1 MQLFESEWILIDDTI
16 YRINSARDL
25 DTARSKFL
33 EAAMTLIPCD
43 SATFWLSDKSSPGK
57 LCDPILNNFSQEHA
71 QKYLELYMDTDY
83 AKWLFSSS
91 QSRAYRSSDW
101 FPPGVFEET
110 AFYKNYYKE
119 CNIHYAALL
128 TLSYN
133 DEFNGIVFLYRSRQ
147 HKDFT
152 EKDLFILDIFKKH
165 LSLMIHNSRDVDMDM
180 HSASALTFG
189 QEHIRN
195 ICSAYNLTPR
205 EHEIISLLL
214 KGMPNTEIA
223 DTLMISGSTLRTHSA
238 NIYRK
243 LNINRRS
250 ELIKV
255 FSDTERFNNTE

>member
-1 MQLFESEWILIDDTI
+1 
-16 YRINSARDL
+16 
-25 DTARSKFL
+25 
-33 EAAMTLIPCD
+33 
-43 SATFWLSDKSSPGK
+43 
-57 LCDPILNNFSQEHA
+57 
-71 QKYLELYMDTDY
+71 
-83 AKWLFSSS
+83 
-91 QSRAYRSSDW
+91 
-101 FPPGVFEET
+101 
-110 AFYKNYYKE
+110 
-119 CNIHYAALL
+119 
-128 TLSYN
+128 
-133 DEFNGIVFLYRSRQ
+133 
-147 HKDFT
+147 
-152 EKDLFILDIFKKH
+152 
-165 LSLMIHNSRDVDMDM
+165 MDM

-255 FSDTERFNNTE
+255 FSDTERINITE